1 MTDEDAR
8 YEEDYIRGSKAVT
21 AAFERGDTFAS
32 VSAWLARARPAA
44 SAGWVAGAEA
54 AYEDV
59 MALTYDW

>member
-8 YEEDYIRGSKAVT
+8 YEEDYNRAWEAVRS
-21 AAFERGDTFAS
+21 AFERGDTFAS
-32 VSAWLARARPAA
+32 VSAWLARARPTA

-59 MALTYDW
+59 VCLTHDW